1 MGAAVETQGMEACMS
16 IRLIAYL
23 SAAAL
28 AAVVLA
34 YGLGRWQGSAAERRA
49 CEAELHAAELTAE
62 RQARESERKAQ
73 EAQNAIVQDYERQV
87 ADYKRTIDSYI
98 DADRLSDTSTCPK
111 LSKPSG
117 TQPSLVCYTR
127 ADIQRKVAE
136 SLALAA
142 ECDEIAI
149 RYKAVVKA
157 YQSAYGAKEE

>member
-1 MGAAVETQGMEACMS
+1 MS
-16 IRLIAYL
+16 IRLIAYI
-23 SAAAL
+23 AAA
-28 AAVVLA
+28 AIVAVCIA

-49 CEAELHAAELTAE
+49 CEAEIHAAELTAE
-62 RQARESERKAQ
+62 RQARETERRAQ

-87 ADYKRTIDSYI
+87 ADYKRTIDSYV
-98 DADRLSDTSTCPK
+98 DADRLSDTSTCK
-111 LSKPSG
+111 DLSKPSG
-117 TQPSLVCYTR
+117 AQPGAVCYTR

-136 SLALAA
+136 SLAIAA

>member
-1 MGAAVETQGMEACMS
+1 MS

-23 SAAAL
+23 SAAAI
-28 AAVVLA
+28 AAVCLA
-34 YGLGRWQGSAAERRA
+34 YGLGRWQGSVAERRA
-49 CEAELHAAELTAE
+49 CEAEIHAAELTAE

-98 DADRLSDTSTCPK
+98 DADRLSDTSTCKDLPRA
-111 LSKPSG
+111 SG
-117 TQPSLVCYTR
+117 AQPGLVCYTKS
-127 ADIQRKVAE
+127 DISRKVAE

-157 YQSAYGAKEE
+157 YGALSAKEE

>member
-1 MGAAVETQGMEACMS
+1 MINA
-16 IRLIAYL
+16 RLIAYL

-73 EAQNAIVQDYERQV
+73 EAQNAIVQDYEHQI
-87 ADYKRTIDSYI
+87 ADYRRTIDSYI

-117 TQPSLVCYTR
+117 TQPGLVCYSR
-127 ADIQRKVAE
+127 ADISRKVAE

-149 RYKAVVKA
+149 RYRALVRA
-157 YQSAYGAKEE
+157 YESVRADR

>member
-1 MGAAVETQGMEACMS
+1 MS

-23 SAAAL
+23 SAAAI
-28 AAVVLA
+28 AAVCVA

-49 CEAELHAAELTAE
+49 CEAEIHAAELTAE
-62 RQARESERKAQ
+62 RQARDAERKAQ
-73 EAQNAIVQDYERQV
+73 EAQNGIIQDYEHQI
-87 ADYKRTIDSYI
+87 ADYRRTIDSYV

-111 LSKPSG
+111 LPKASG
-117 TQPSLVCYTR
+117 TQPGLVCYSR

-136 SLALAA
+136 SMAIAA

-149 RYKAVVKA
+149 RYRALVKA

>member
-1 MGAAVETQGMEACMS
+1 MQ
-16 IRLIAYL
+16 IRLIAYIA
-23 SAAAL
+23 AAAL

-49 CEAELHAAELTAE
+49 CEAEIHAAELTAE

-73 EAQNAIVQDYERQV
+73 EAQNAIITDYEHQI
-87 ADYKRTIDSYI
+87 ADYKRSIDSYV

-111 LSKPSG
+111 LPKASG
-117 TQPSLVCYTR
+117 AQPGLVCYTKS
-127 ADIQRKVAE
+127 DISRKVAE
-136 SLALAA
+136 SMALAA

-149 RYKAVVKA
+149 RYKALVKA

>member
-1 MGAAVETQGMEACMS
+1 MS

-34 YGLGRWQGSAAERRA
+34 YAVGRWQGSAAERRA
-49 CEAELHAAELTAE
+49 CEAEIHAAELTAE

-73 EAQNAIVQDYERQV
+73 EAQNAIITDYEHQI
-87 ADYKRTIDSYI
+87 ADYKRSIDSYV

-111 LSKPSG
+111 LPKASG
-117 TQPSLVCYTR
+117 AQPGLVCYTR

-149 RYKAVVKA
+149 RYSALVRA
-157 YQSAYGAKEE
+157 YESVRADR

>member
-1 MGAAVETQGMEACMS
+1 MLNF
-16 IRLIAYL
+16 RLIAYL
-23 SAAAL
+23 SATAL

-49 CEAELHAAELTAE
+49 CEAEIHAAELTAE
-62 RQARESERKAQ
+62 RQARDAERKAQ
-73 EAQNAIVQDYERQV
+73 EAQNGIIQDYEHQI
-87 ADYKRTIDSYI
+87 ADYRRTVDAYV

-111 LSKPSG
+111 LPKASG
-117 TQPSLVCYTR
+117 AESGLVCYTR

-157 YQSAYGAKEE
+157 YESAGTWR

>member
-1 MGAAVETQGMEACMS
+1 MS
-16 IRLIAYL
+16 LRLIAYL
-23 SAAAL
+23 SAAVI
-28 AAVVLA
+28 AAVCIA
-34 YGLGRWQGSAAERRA
+34 YAVGRFQGSAAERRA

-73 EAQNAIVQDYERQV
+73 EAQNAIVQDYEHQI
-87 ADYKRTIDSYI
+87 ADYKRSIDSYV

-111 LSKPSG
+111 LPRTPGAVSG
-117 TQPSLVCYTR
+117 LVCYTR

-136 SLALAA
+136 SLAVGA

>member
-1 MGAAVETQGMEACMS
+1 MS
-16 IRLIAYL
+16 LRLIAYL
-23 SAAAL
+23 SAAAI

-34 YGLGRWQGSAAERRA
+34 YGLGGWQGSAAERRA
-49 CEAELHAAELTAE
+49 CEAEIHAAELTAE
-62 RQARESERKAQ
+62 RQARETERKAQ
-73 EAQNAIVQDYERQV
+73 EAQNAIVEDYERQV
-87 ADYKRTIDSYI
+87 ADYKRTIDSYV
-98 DADRLSDTSTCPK
+98 DADRLSDTSTCKDLPRA
-111 LSKPSG
+111 PG
-117 TQPSLVCYTR
+117 AQPGAVCYTR

>member
-1 MGAAVETQGMEACMS
+1 MS
-16 IRLIAYL
+16 IRLIAYI
-23 SAAAL
+23 AAAAF

-34 YGLGRWQGSAAERRA
+34 YGIGRWQGSAAERRA
-49 CEAELHAAELTAE
+49 CEAEIHAAELTAE
-62 RQARESERKAQ
+62 RQTRETERKAQ
-73 EAQNAIVQDYERQV
+73 EAQNGIIQDYEHQI
-87 ADYKRTIDSYI
+87 ADYRRTVDAYI
-98 DADRLSDTSTCPK
+98 DTDRLSDTSTCK
-111 LSKPSG
+111 DLSKPSG
-117 TQPSLVCYTR
+117 AQPGLVCYSR

>member
-1 MGAAVETQGMEACMS
+1 MS

-23 SAAAL
+23 SAAAI

-73 EAQNAIVQDYERQV
+73 EAQNAIITDYEHQI
-87 ADYKRTIDSYI
+87 ADYKRSIDSYV
-98 DADRLSDTSTCPK
+98 DADRLSDTSACKDLPRA
-111 LSKPSG
+111 PG
-117 TQPSLVCYTR
+117 TQPGLVCYTR

-149 RYKAVVKA
+149 RYRALVRA
-157 YQSAYGAKEE
+157 YESVRADR